1 MQNGFW
7 ISSTFKKQ
15 WILSIESYPFSLFY
29 YLLFSSLGFH
39 LLQFIG
45 AVKSALERHQ
55 PLSKRQIMQGV
66 VQYAFFLSSVLYT

>member
-1 MQNGFW
+1 MVFE
-7 ISSTFKKQ
+7 SAAPLKKQ
-15 WILSIESYPFSLFY
+15 WILSIESYPFSLF
-29 YLLFSSLGFH
+29 LFSSSLGFH

-45 AVKSALERHQ
+45 AVKSDALERQQ

>member
-1 MQNGFW
+1 MVFE
-7 ISSTFKKQ
+7 SAAPLKKQ
-15 WILSIESYPFSLFY
+15 WILSIESYPFSLF
-29 YLLFSSLGFH
+29 LFSSSLGFH

-45 AVKSALERHQ
+45 AVKSALERQQ